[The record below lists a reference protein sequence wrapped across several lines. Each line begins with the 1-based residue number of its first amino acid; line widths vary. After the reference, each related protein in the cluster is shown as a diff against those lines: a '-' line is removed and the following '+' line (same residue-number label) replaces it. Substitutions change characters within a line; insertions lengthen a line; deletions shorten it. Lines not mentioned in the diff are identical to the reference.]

1 MPVPVATASVTALS
15 DRLTDGLER
24 FGACLS
30 TSRNRRKAMTSDGN
44 LKQGWHSGNGATGS
58 DGKMEERKQRGG
70 GDVKTVLNG
79 LGEQEG
85 RIDLG

>member
-24 FGACLS
+24 VGACLS
-30 TSRNRRKAMTSDGN
+30 TSRNRRNAMTSDGN
-44 LKQGWHSGNGATGS
+44 LKQGWHSGNGS
-58 DGKMEERKQRGG
+58 NSKMEGRKQRGG

-79 LGEQEG
+79 LGE
-85 RIDLG
+85 